1 MSPQMPPTSIT
12 LIHCFIGSSVN
23 TAFEYLKNHL
33 EGYVCTFLILVLKH
47 YSKILQSQC
56 PKPFRI

>member
-33 EGYVCTFLILVLKH
+33 EGYVCTF
-47 YSKILQSQC
+47 
-56 PKPFRI
+56 